1 MIARI
6 STVVSVAIT
15 ALSLGAQAAAVND
28 VSPAL
33 SNPLEARAGL
43 CCALAVD
50 NRILQTVCQYMYEN
64 CGGWDNCVQG
74 NDNQWCRHCIVNHP
88 EDEACLKLTWPPV
101 DPAPVGKRDEIDATM
116 APAERDVSK
125 ETYTGSKEVQKRAL
139 HTDHIQTQAL
149 VNQAQSY
156 ARSFG
161 LITIRIIVSAV
172 NVVTYSIQ
180 NAGVQQAAWEI
191 LDLATGWHV
200 NGNVEGGEVIGGH
213 APSQVLAKGG
223 DNFELDFITNTGGA

>member
-50 NRILQTVCQYMYEN
+50 NRILQT
-64 CGGWDNCVQG
+64 G

-180 NAGVQQAAWEI
+180 NAGLQQAAWEI

>member
-1 MIARI
+1 MNQCECNR
-6 STVVSVAIT
+6 
-15 ALSLGAQAAAVND
+15 
-28 VSPAL
+28 
-33 SNPLEARAGL
+33 PLLR
-43 CCALAVD
+43 VI
-50 NRILQTVCQYMYEN
+50 R
-64 CGGWDNCVQG
+64 
-74 NDNQWCRHCIVNHP
+74 
-88 EDEACLKLTWPPV
+88 
-101 DPAPVGKRDEIDATM
+101 
-116 APAERDVSK
+116 S
-125 ETYTGSKEVQKRAL
+125 YTGSKEVQKRAL

>member
-1 MIARI
+1 MACPLVKRYQTIQQPRHLTVILSYKPHSLTHSAIKMIARI

-64 CGGWDNCVQG
+64 CGGWGNCVQG

-125 ETYTGSKEVQKRAL
+125 ET
-139 HTDHIQTQAL
+139 
-149 VNQAQSY
+149 
-156 ARSFG
+156 
-161 LITIRIIVSAV
+161 
-172 NVVTYSIQ
+172 
-180 NAGVQQAAWEI
+180 
-191 LDLATGWHV
+191 
-200 NGNVEGGEVIGGH
+200 
-213 APSQVLAKGG
+213 
-223 DNFELDFITNTGGA
+223 